1 MYLLS
6 LTGALNMK
14 YVSNFYFFNDLKK
27 RLEKDVDV
35 IISHND
41 ALDITIFFQEQMCN
55 IGAFNRDLFPQLIL
69 NPELSCVEVLT
80 GIARDVDIEKQD
92 VYQIIF
98 NGLMLI
104 YDHKRDKF
112 YLLDISQTIR
122 RPTGDSNVE
131 AQNIIGARDG
141 FTENYK
147 DNISLFRT
155 RLKNSNLLID
165 EFKIGKRSK
174 TWVGL
179 LHIEDIHNEKKRE
192 EIIELLNTVD
202 IDALITV
209 NDLLPYLSK
218 RYIFPVCNYVG
229 LPDLAT
235 TKLLEGQFVL
245 IVDRLP
251 LVLTLPTSLADLM
264 EERVDYLENKPS
276 RFIQRMIVLFCL
288 FMSTIFLGIF
298 LSVLTYQIDFLSL
311 PLLSTF
317 SVTQKGAIFPIAFE
331 ILFVLFLFELYHLVG
346 FRSSEKTLSS
356 TVVLIGGLII
366 GQNLIDSGL
375 VGVVVI
381 TLTALSFLSTF
392 VVTNNIH
399 FIFGISVVR
408 LIFILAALFFGI
420 YGITTMLIIF
430 SVHFSKQSFL
440 GQHLLYPF
448 VPFDYN
454 GFINFFRARA
464 NKKRVKRNTALHLT
478 DDTVRGDENEE
489 NN

>member
-1 MYLLS
+1 
-6 LTGALNMK
+6 MK
-14 YVSNFYFFNDLKK
+14 YVSNQYFFEDLKQ
-27 RLEKDVDV
+27 RLSFDIDVKIV
-35 IISHND
+35 TND
-41 ALDITIFFQEQMCN
+41 ELKITIFFQEQMCD
-55 IGAFNRDLFPQLIL
+55 ISSFNRDLLPQMLARKDLEITQ
-69 NPELSCVEVLT
+69 VLT

-98 NGLMLI
+98 SGLMLI
-104 YDHKRDKF
+104 YNEVLKKF
-112 YLLDISQTIR
+112 YLLDISQTLR

-179 LHIEDIHNEKKRE
+179 MYIKDIHNEEKRE
-192 EIIELLNTVD
+192 ELINLLNKVD

-218 RYIFPVCNYVG
+218 RYIFPVCNYIG

-235 TKLLEGQFVL
+235 TKLLDGEF
-245 IVDRLP
+245 IIIIDRLP
-251 LVLTLPTSLADLM
+251 LVISLPTSMAELL

-276 RFIQRMIVLFCL
+276 RFIQKIITLFCF

-298 LSVLTYQIDFLSL
+298 ISVLTYQIDLLSL

-317 SVTQKGAIFPIAFE
+317 SVTQKGAIFPISVE
-331 ILFVLFLFELYHLVG
+331 IIFVLFLFELYHLVG

-366 GQNLIDSGL
+366 GQNLIDSGM

-381 TLTALSFLSTF
+381 TITALCFLSTF

-399 FIFGISVVR
+399 FIFGISVIR

-420 YGITTMLIIF
+420 YGITLMLIIC
-430 SVHFSKQSFL
+430 SVYFAKQSFL
-440 GQHLLYPF
+440 GEHFFYPF

-454 GFINFFRARA
+454 GFVNLFRARA
-464 NKKRVKRNTALHLT
+464 NRNRKKRNTSLDLL
-478 DDTVRGDENEE
+478 DTTMKGE
-489 NN
+489 NNA